1 MDGKMILDKLLEE
14 KNGYIRLIDALNEG
28 VSKYM
33 VLNYIR
39 RNEME
44 KVAPGVYISSD
55 AWEDKLYLLQLR
67 NRKIIFSH
75 ESALYIHN
83 LSDRE
88 PFSPVITV
96 GRGYNAKH
104 LKDNGVVVHT
114 VRPEWLELGLT
125 QGQTFTG
132 NTVRIYDKERCICD
146 IIKNKNNMDIQ
157 VFQTA
162 LTTYF
167 SDSEKNIH
175 NLMKYADIMG
185 ISDKVRQYTEVLL

>member
-1 MDGKMILDKLLEE
+1 MDEKMILDKLLEE

-104 LKDNGVVVHT
+104 LKDKSVVVHT

-132 NTVRIYDKERCICD
+132 NTVRIYDK
-146 IIKNKNNMDIQ
+146 
-157 VFQTA
+157 
-162 LTTYF
+162 
-167 SDSEKNIH
+167 
-175 NLMKYADIMG
+175 
-185 ISDKVRQYTEVLL
+185 

>member
-104 LKDNGVVVHT
+104 LKDDGVVVHT